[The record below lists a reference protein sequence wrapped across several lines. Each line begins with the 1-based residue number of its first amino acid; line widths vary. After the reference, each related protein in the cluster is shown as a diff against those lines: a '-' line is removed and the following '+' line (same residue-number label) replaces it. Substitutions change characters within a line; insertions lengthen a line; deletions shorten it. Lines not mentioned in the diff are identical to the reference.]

1 MQVPLIYWTLRAV
14 GHKPA
19 QAWAL
24 AHRTPVKAC
33 DGMRNALVRSALR
46 AKERRFSGEA
56 ITGFGDL

>member
-19 QAWAL
+19 KAWAL

-33 DGMRNALVRSALR
+33 DGMRNLLVRSALR
-46 AKERRFSGEA
+46 ANERRFTGSPITSFGE
-56 ITGFGDL
+56 L